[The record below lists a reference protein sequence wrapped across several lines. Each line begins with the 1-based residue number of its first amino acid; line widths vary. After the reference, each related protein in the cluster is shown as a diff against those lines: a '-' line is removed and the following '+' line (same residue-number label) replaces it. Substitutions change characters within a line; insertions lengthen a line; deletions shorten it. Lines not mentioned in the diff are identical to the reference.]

1 MFLLQENE
9 GRAFY
14 QSWWQMAAGLLGCQ
28 WKLMASQ
35 YQTGLKLTEVMLRM
49 PVNQRVNSEEAVET
63 TPKRRDDF
71 RKLEHRATERVRQG
85 LAPPKEIYETP
96 YRGRIDWS
104 RFPEW
109 ARPSDPEV
117 FEGCGHEG

>member
-1 MFLLQENE
+1 MFRLQEDQ
-9 GRAFY
+9 GQAFCRNC
-14 QSWWQMAAGLLGCQ
+14 WQMAAGLLGFQ
-28 WKLMASQ
+28 WKVMASQ

-49 PVNQRVNSEEAVET
+49 PVNQATQSDEAAVT
-63 TPKRRDDF
+63 TQEVRDDF
-71 RKLEHRATERVRQG
+71 RKLEHRAAERVRQG

-96 YRGRIDWS
+96 YRDRIDWS

-109 ARPSDPEV
+109 ARPNDPEV